1 MRTTRPPSCSLA
13 AASLTAVASTTHR
26 PLRLLPTP
34 VGGPRHRCTLA
45 YRCAHMHITYAY
57 VWSASAHALHSSA
70 LPIVH
75 TCLIVHTAHTITCR
89 HAYAYTYMPKTTRH
103 AYVALVAYGAR
114 GVGRTCGDQHLPLYL
129 SSTYM
134 PMPMA
139 GLVEISTSPGY
150 ANPNPNP
157 NPNPKD
163 LWRSA
168 PPPDMH
174 IHTCLWQDLWRSAP
188 PPDMQGP
195 PPRSAHAGYRTY
207 THTKSPSTPWRR

>member
-150 ANPNPNP
+150 ARPATPQRTCRLPHVHAHQVTVNAMAALTPAVRGLVP
-157 NPNPKD
+157 D
-163 LWRSA
+163 RSWA
-168 PPPDMH
+168 
-174 IHTCLWQDLWRSAP
+174 A
-188 PPDMQGP
+188 
-195 PPRSAHAGYRTY
+195 
-207 THTKSPSTPWRR
+207 

>member
-114 GVGRTCGDQHLPLYL
+114 GVGRTCGDQHLPRICKARHPAAHMQATARTRTPSHRQRHGGVDASRSGAGSGSILG
-129 SSTYM
+129 
-134 PMPMA
+134 
-139 GLVEISTSPGY
+139 GLVRKLSLGVSVVLLS
-150 ANPNPNP
+150 N
-157 NPNPKD
+157 
-163 LWRSA
+163 
-168 PPPDMH
+168 
-174 IHTCLWQDLWRSAP
+174 C
-188 PPDMQGP
+188 
-195 PPRSAHAGYRTY
+195 
-207 THTKSPSTPWRR
+207 